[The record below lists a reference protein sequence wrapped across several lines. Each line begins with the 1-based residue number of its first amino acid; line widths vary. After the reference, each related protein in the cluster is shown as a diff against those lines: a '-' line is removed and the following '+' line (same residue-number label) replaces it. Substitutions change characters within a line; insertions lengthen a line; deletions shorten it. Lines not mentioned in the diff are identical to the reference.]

1 MRTILERWKRLFVC
15 FQLLVVK
22 FQLTEVSRC
31 CKYYI
36 ASAISNCCHSAP
48 YCIRGNGPSS
58 TTYVSGTSHHKDDN
72 NHRATARIFTVTE
85 LHIYHK
91 DYSWTIRIRIV
102 QIHDDC
108 HAYCLQLGLMP
119 PLLGKWPQYSILI
132 SMWEHRLNSG
142 TYDKLCTVQCDIAIF
157 MANLLLVFACL
168 AHPRPNSK
176 KWVYFKFPQRSS
188 NIGWFE
194 VIIGGRN
201 GLSFRS
207 SSYSG

>member
-108 HAYCLQLGLMP
+108 HAYCLQLGLPSNFVPHNQHHRRRTYVAEQNWTTQRPSSMP
-119 PLLGKWPQYSILI
+119 IPPNFVPSMHVPPNFECLLYKSLPL
-132 SMWEHRLNSG
+132 
-142 TYDKLCTVQCDIAIF
+142 IA
-157 MANLLLVFACL
+157 
-168 AHPRPNSK
+168 
-176 KWVYFKFPQRSS
+176 
-188 NIGWFE
+188 
-194 VIIGGRN
+194 
-201 GLSFRS
+201 
-207 SSYSG
+207 